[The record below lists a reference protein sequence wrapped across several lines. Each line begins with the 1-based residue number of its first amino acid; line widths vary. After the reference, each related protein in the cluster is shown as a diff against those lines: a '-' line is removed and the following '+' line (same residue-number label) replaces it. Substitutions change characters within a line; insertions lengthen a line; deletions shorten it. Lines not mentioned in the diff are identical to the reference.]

1 MGLDTIS
8 IGGEI
13 ISYFN
18 VLEEIT
24 YLRDVFFN
32 FISGWASA
40 FALII
45 VLIWVMVFVVVLTRT
60 FRKRFVDGI

>member
-32 FISGWASA
+32 FISGWAGA

-45 VLIWVMVFVVVLTRT
+45 VLIWVMVFLVVLTRT
-60 FRKRFVDGI
+60 FRKRIVNGI